1 MTDQPYAGT
10 QAVRRAVALLKAF
23 DDEHPSWG
31 LSDLARETGLNK
43 TTAFRLLSALESE
56 GLVARAADGESYIL
70 GTEIVVM
77 GGRALR
83 GNNLRAVARPVL
95 EALAAETRETA
106 SLEILVGDEVLVVDE
121 IIGGYLM
128 SGVPSLGS
136 RWAIH
141 AVSTGQALLA
151 FMPPDRAAALL
162 PKTLRPVTAQTITD
176 RKALLAELEAVRR
189 RGYSVADESLEVGL
203 VAIAAPVFNH
213 DGEVVAAVSI
223 AGPKVRITPECL
235 PDVAARVV
243 RAAEQFSAQIGYR
256 R

>member
-1 MTDQPYAGT
+1 MNDQPVAGT

-43 TTAFRLLSALESE
+43 TTAFRLLAALESE

-83 GNNLRAVARPVL
+83 ANNLRAVARPVL
-95 EALAAETRETA
+95 EALAAATREAA

-121 IIGGYLM
+121 IIGGHLM
-128 SGVPSLGS
+128 GGVPSLGS
-136 RWAIH
+136 RWPIH

-151 FMPPDRAAALL
+151 FMPPARAEALV
-162 PKTLRPVTAQTITD
+162 PRTLRPVTDKTITD
-176 RKALLAELEAVRR
+176 RAALLAELEAIRG

-203 VAIAAPVFNH
+203 VAIAAPVFDHN
-213 DGEVVAAVSI
+213 GAVVAAVSI
-223 AGPKVRITPECL
+223 AAPKVRVTTERI
-235 PDVAARVV
+235 PDVAERV
-243 RAAEQFSAQIGYR
+243 RAAAARVSAQIGYR
-256 R
+256 P

>member
-1 MTDQPYAGT
+1 MSTQPLAGT

-23 DDEHPSWG
+23 DDEHPTWG
-31 LSDLARETGLNK
+31 LSELARETGLNK

-56 GLVARAADGESYIL
+56 GLIGRAADGESYVL

-83 GNNLRAVARPVL
+83 GNNLRAVARPEL
-95 EALAAETRETA
+95 AALAAETREAA

-121 IIGGYLM
+121 IIGGHLM
-128 SGVPSLGS
+128 GGVPSLGS
-136 RWAIH
+136 RWPIH

-151 FMPPDRAAALL
+151 FMPPEQAAAIL
-162 PKTLRPVTAQTITD
+162 PSTLRPVTASTITD
-176 RKALLAELEAVRR
+176 RSTLLAELAAVRA

-213 DGEVVAAVSI
+213 DGQVVAAVSI

-235 PDVAARVV
+235 PEIAERV
-243 RAAEQFSAQIGYR
+243 RLAAERVSAQIGYR
-256 R
+256 P

>member
-1 MTDQPYAGT
+1 MTEQPYAGT

-31 LSDLARETGLNK
+31 LSELARETGLNK

-56 GLVARAADGESYIL
+56 GLVGRAADGESYVL

-83 GNNLRAVARPVL
+83 GNTLRAVARPVL

-106 SLEILVGDEVLVVDE
+106 SLEILAGDQVLVVDE

-136 RWAIH
+136 RWPVH

-151 FMPPDRAAALL
+151 FMPREQAAALL
-162 PKTLRPVTAQTITD
+162 RVPLRPVTAFTITD
-176 RKALLAELEAVRR
+176 RAALLVELDAVRA

-213 DGEVVAAVSI
+213 DGQVVAAVSI

-235 PDVAARVV
+235 PQVAARVRV
-243 RAAEQFSAQIGYR
+243 AAERVSAQIGYR
-256 R
+256 P